1 MIHYVRFTTPPVQD
15 FSRPQDF
22 ERFRPLHTTA
32 HCTTAGRRAEP
43 FLISMTSTNQ

>member
-22 ERFRPLHTTA
+22 ERFRPLHTTVD
-32 HCTTAGRRAEP
+32 EP
-43 FLISMTSTNQ
+43 SRFSLV